1 MNRTLLSQGLSAV
14 ALAAVTLLAGCASS
28 SGIAPSKAQTIA
40 AKTLAPST
48 AADTAPLALD
58 DSPWWQSFGDS
69 QLNTLVESA
78 LANNPNLRLAQA
90 RVAKAQS
97 FSDVADAALLPQVN
111 AGLDATR
118 QKYTA
123 VGAVPAPLAGNIYE
137 SGTLQLTAGWE
148 LDFFGKYDAALKAAL
163 GQVRATQAEAA
174 AARMLLASN
183 LTRQYFALAR
193 IQAQLDVSERALAQ
207 RTQTLRLVQDR
218 VNAGLD
224 TQLELRAA
232 EGALPD
238 ARLVVEQLRE
248 QQILARN
255 TIAALVSKPNSDLAL
270 ASPAQKAIKTVAP
283 AQSVGLD
290 LVGRR
295 PDVAAARARIE
306 AASQD
311 VAHARTQFYP
321 NINLNAFAG
330 WSSIGLE
337 KLTQGKSEQWGVGP
351 AIRLPIF
358 DAGRLRANLRAKTAD
373 LDAAVESYNAQV
385 VDAVRDVSDQLAS
398 QRAIALQQAEQA
410 QAQRSAEA
418 AYAIALQRFEAGLGN
433 YLQVLSAETAVLAQR
448 RAAVDLRAR
457 ALDTQVQLI
466 RALGGPL
473 PQTAAAA
480 Q

>member
-1 MNRTLLSQGLSAV
+1 MNRTLLSQGFSAV
-14 ALAAVTLLAGCASS
+14 ALAAVTLLTGCASS

-40 AKTLAPST
+40 AKTLAPSA
-48 AADTAPLALD
+48 AADTAPLTLD

-97 FSDVADAALLPQVN
+97 FGDVADAALLPQVN

-148 LDFFGKYDAALKAAL
+148 LDFFGKYDAALKSAL
-163 GQVRATQAEAA
+163 GQVRATEAEAA

-238 ARLVVEQLRE
+238 ARLAVEQLRE
-248 QQILARN
+248 QQTLARN
-255 TIAALVSKPNSDLAL
+255 AIAALVSKPNSDLAL
-270 ASPAQKAIKTVAP
+270 ANPAQKAIKTVAP

-306 AASQD
+306 AATND

-337 KLTQGKSEQWGVGP
+337 KLTTVKSEQWGVGP
-351 AIRLPIF
+351 AIRLPVF
-358 DAGRLRANLRAKTAD
+358 DAGRLRANLRSKTAD

-385 VDAVRDVSDQLAS
+385 IEAVRDVSDQLAS

-418 AYAIALQRFEAGLGN
+418 AYSIALQRFEAGLGN
-433 YLQVLSAETAVLAQR
+433 YLQVLSAETAVLGQR
-448 RAAVDLRAR
+448 RAAVDLQAR
-457 ALDTQVQLI
+457 VLDTQVQLI

-473 PQTAAAA
+473 PQTAAA

>member
-1 MNRTLLSQGLSAV
+1 MNRTPFSLHLGTVAMASA
-14 ALAAVTLLAGCASS
+14 ALLAGCASS
-28 SGIAPSKAQTIA
+28 SGIAPSQAQAIA

-48 AADTAPLALD
+48 VADTAPLALD
-58 DSPWWQSFGDS
+58 NSPWWQAFGDS
-69 QLNTLVESA
+69 QLTALVESA
-78 LANNPNLRLAQA
+78 LAHNPNLRLAQA

-97 FSDVADAALLPQVN
+97 FSDVADAGLLPQVT

-123 VGAVPAPLAGNIYE
+123 VGAVPAPLAGSIRE
-137 SGTLQLTAGWE
+137 SGTLQLGATWE
-148 LDFFGKYDAALKAAL
+148 LDFFGKYQAALQASL
-163 GQVRATQAEAA
+163 GQLRATQAEAA

-183 LTRQYFALAR
+183 VVRQYFALAR
-193 IQAQLDVSERALAQ
+193 IQAQLDVAERALAQ
-207 RTQTLRLVQDR
+207 RSQTLRLVQDR
-218 VNAGLD
+218 VEAGLD

-232 EGALPD
+232 ESALPD
-238 ARLVVEQLRE
+238 ARLQIAQLRE
-248 QQILARN
+248 QQTLAGN
-255 TIAALVSKPNSDLAL
+255 AIAALVSKPNQGVAL
-270 ASPAQKAIKTVAP
+270 AGIAQAAIKTIANTAP
-283 AQSVGLD
+283 LELD

-306 AASQD
+306 AASAD

-337 KLTQGKSEQWGVGP
+337 KLTQVNSEQWGVGP

-358 DAGRLRANLRAKTAD
+358 DAGRLRANLRSKTAD

-385 VDAVRDVSDQLAS
+385 IDAVRDVSDQLAS

-410 QAQRSAEA
+410 QAQHSSEA
-418 AYAIALQRFEAGLGN
+418 AYTIALQRFEAGLGN

-448 RAAVDLRAR
+448 RAAVDLQAR

-473 PQTAAAA
+473 PQTASAA

>member
-1 MNRTLLSQGLSAV
+1 MNRTLFSLGLSAV

-28 SGIAPSKAQTIA
+28 SGIAPSKAQAID
-40 AKTLAPST
+40 AKTLSANT
-48 AADTAPLALD
+48 AADTAPLAMD

-69 QLNTLVESA
+69 QLNALVETA
-78 LANNPNLRLAQA
+78 LAHNPNLRLAQA

-163 GQVRATQAEAA
+163 GQVSATQAELA

-193 IQAQLDVSERALAQ
+193 IQAQLSVAERALAQ
-207 RTQTLRLVQDR
+207 RTQTLLLVQDR

-224 TQLELRAA
+224 TQMELRAA
-232 EGALPD
+232 ESALPD
-238 ARLVVEQLRE
+238 ARLQIEQLRE
-248 QQILARN
+248 QQTLARN
-255 TIAALVSKPNSDLAL
+255 AIAALVSKPNSDLARIE
-270 ASPAQKAIKTVAP
+270 PAQPTIKTVA
-283 AQSVGLD
+283 SDTTVNID
-290 LVGRR
+290 VIGRR

-306 AASQD
+306 AATND

-330 WSSIGLE
+330 WSSIGLD
-337 KLTQGKSEQWGVGP
+337 KLTTVKSEQWGVGP
-351 AIRLPIF
+351 AIRLPVF

-385 VDAVRDVSDQLAS
+385 IDAVRDVSDQLAS

-418 AYAIALQRFEAGLGN
+418 AYSIALQRFEAGLGN
-433 YLQVLSAETAVLAQR
+433 YLQVLSAETAVLGQR
-448 RAAVDLRAR
+448 RAAVDLQAR
-457 ALDTQVQLI
+457 VLDTQVQLI

-473 PQTAAAA
+473 PQASSAA

>member
-1 MNRTLLSQGLSAV
+1 MKRHFPIPGLNAV
-14 ALAAVTLLAGCASS
+14 ALAAAVLLVGCASS
-28 SGIAPSKAQTIA
+28 SGIAPSKAQAID
-40 AKTLAPST
+40 AKTLGPT
-48 AADTAPLALD
+48 AAADAAPLAID
-58 DSPWWQSFGDS
+58 NSPWWQAFGDR
-69 QLNTLVESA
+69 QLDALVEAA

-90 RVAKAQS
+90 RVSKAQS

-148 LDFFGKYDAALKAAL
+148 LDFFGKYDAALKASL
-163 GQVRATQAEAA
+163 GQVRAAQADAA

-183 LTRQYFALAR
+183 ITRQYFALAR
-193 IQAQLDVSERALAQ
+193 IQAQLVVAERALAQ
-207 RTQTLRLVQDR
+207 RNQTMRLVQDR

-224 TQLELRAA
+224 TQLELRSA
-232 EGALPD
+232 ESALPE
-238 ARLVVEQLRE
+238 ARMQIEQLRE
-248 QQILARN
+248 QQALARN
-255 TIAALVSKPNSDLAL
+255 AIAALVSKPNSDLAL
-270 ASPAQKAIKTVAP
+270 ANTAQTAIKQIATPNTVA
-283 AQSVGLD
+283 LD

-306 AASQD
+306 AATQD
-311 VAHARTQFYP
+311 VANARTQFYP

-330 WSSIGLE
+330 WSAIGLE
-337 KLTQGKSEQWGVGP
+337 KLTTVKSEQWGVGP

-358 DAGRLRANLRAKTAD
+358 DAGRLRANLRAKNAD

-385 VDAVRDVSDQLAS
+385 IDAVRDVSDQLAS
-398 QRAIALQQAEQA
+398 QRAIALQQAEQV
-410 QAQRSAEA
+410 QAQHSAEA

-448 RAAVDLRAR
+448 RAAVDLQGRL
-457 ALDTQVQLI
+457 LDTQVQLI
-466 RALGGPL
+466 RALGGSL
-473 PQTAAAA
+473 PAVTASAP
-480 Q
+480 

>member
-1 MNRTLLSQGLSAV
+1 MKRTLLSLGLSSV
-14 ALAAVTLLAGCASS
+14 ALATMALLGGCASS

-40 AKTLAPST
+40 AQTLAP
-48 AADTAPLALD
+48 ADTPAPPLALD
-58 DSPWWQSFGDS
+58 DSPWWQAFGDS
-69 QLNTLVESA
+69 QLNALVDSA
-78 LANNPNLRLAQA
+78 LAHNPSLRLAQA

-97 FSDVADAALLPQVN
+97 FSDVADAGLLPQVN
-111 AGLDATR
+111 ASLDATR

-123 VGAVPAPLAGNIYE
+123 VGMVPPPLAGSINE
-137 SGTLQLTAGWE
+137 SGTLQLSAGWE
-148 LDFFGKYDAALKAAL
+148 LDFFGKYQAALQSAL
-163 GQVRATQAEAA
+163 GQVRAAQAEAA
-174 AARMLLASN
+174 AARMLLAAN
-183 LTRQYFALAR
+183 VTRQYFALAR
-193 IQAQLDVSERALAQ
+193 IQAQLDVAERTLAQ

-224 TQLELRAA
+224 TQLELRSA
-232 EGALPD
+232 ESALPE
-238 ARLVVEQLRE
+238 ARLQMEQLRE
-248 QQILARN
+248 QQALARN
-255 TIAALVSKPNSDLAL
+255 AIAALVSTPNTAL
-270 ASPAQKAIKTVAP
+270 VIENTTQAAIKPIASSSTIA
-283 AQSVGLD
+283 LD

-295 PDVAAARARIE
+295 PDVVAARARIE
-306 AASQD
+306 AATQD

-337 KLTQGKSEQWGVGP
+337 KLTQANSEQWGVGP
-351 AIRLPIF
+351 AIRLPLF

-385 VDAVRDVSDQLAS
+385 IDAVRDVSDQLAS

-410 QAQRSAEA
+410 QALRSAEA
-418 AYAIALQRFEAGLGN
+418 AYSIALQRFEAGLGN

-448 RAAVDLRAR
+448 RAGVDLQAR
-457 ALDTQVQLI
+457 VLDTQVQLI

-473 PQTAAAA
+473 PQTATAA

>member
-1 MNRTLLSQGLSAV
+1 MNRTLLSQGFSAV

-58 DSPWWQSFGDS
+58 DSPWWQAFGDS
-69 QLNTLVESA
+69 QLNALVETA

-238 ARLVVEQLRE
+238 ARLAVEQLRE
-248 QQILARN
+248 QQTLARN
-255 TIAALVSKPNSDLAL
+255 AIAALVSKPNSDLAL
-270 ASPAQKAIKTVAP
+270 ANPAQKAIKTVAP

-306 AASQD
+306 AATQD
-311 VAHARTQFYP
+311 VANARTQFYP

-337 KLTQGKSEQWGVGP
+337 KLTTVKSEQWGVGP
-351 AIRLPIF
+351 AIRLPVF
-358 DAGRLRANLRAKTAD
+358 DAGRLRANLRSKTAD

-385 VDAVRDVSDQLAS
+385 IEAVRDVSDQLAS
-398 QRAIALQQAEQA
+398 QRASALQQAEQA

-418 AYAIALQRFEAGLGN
+418 AYSIALQRFEAGLGN
-433 YLQVLSAETAVLAQR
+433 YLQVLSAETAVLGQR
-448 RAAVDLRAR
+448 RAAVDLQAR
-457 ALDTQVQLI
+457 VLDTQVQLI

-473 PQTAAAA
+473 PSTPSAA